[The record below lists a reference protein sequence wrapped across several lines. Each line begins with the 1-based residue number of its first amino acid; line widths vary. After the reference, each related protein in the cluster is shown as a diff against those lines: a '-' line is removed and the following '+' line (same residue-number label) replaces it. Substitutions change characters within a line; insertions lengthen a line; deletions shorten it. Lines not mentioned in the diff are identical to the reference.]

1 MKILWKQEIERK
13 KGKRQ
18 RGGEPGMCKKMFKKG
33 KFLDREKLVLGG
45 KG

>member
-13 KGKRQ
+13 KEASER
-18 RGGEPGMCKKMFKKG
+18 RGTRMCKKMFKKG
-33 KFLDREKLVLGG
+33 KFLDREKLVLCG

>member
-13 KGKRQ
+13 KGESQ
-18 RGGEPGMCKKMFKKG
+18 RGGKPGMCKKMFKKG
-33 KFLDREKLVLGG
+33 KFLDREKFVLCE